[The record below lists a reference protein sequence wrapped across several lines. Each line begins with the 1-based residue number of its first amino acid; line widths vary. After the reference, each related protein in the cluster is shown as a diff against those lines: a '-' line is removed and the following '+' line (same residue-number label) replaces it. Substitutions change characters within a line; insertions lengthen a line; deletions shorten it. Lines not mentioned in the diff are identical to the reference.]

1 METLTLPAR
10 LEHLDT
16 MVDFVLA
23 AGERRQFDQTV
34 QQKLRLAA
42 EEILVNVISYAY
54 PGGEGD
60 LTITLDETPDRP
72 GLLVEV
78 SDSGIPFDPLA
89 KPDPDV
95 NAPIADRQIGGLGI
109 YLLKQLMDEV
119 AYRNENGKNILT
131 FIKYSEPG

>member
-10 LEHLDT
+10 LEHLEK
-16 MVDFVLA
+16 MVDFVLT
-23 AGERRQFDQTV
+23 AGEQRHFSQSV

-54 PGGEGD
+54 PGGEGE
-60 LTITLDETPDRP
+60 LTITLDETPGRP
-72 GLLVEV
+72 GLRVEV

-95 NAPIADRQIGGLGI
+95 NAPIKDRQIGGLGI

-119 AYRNENGKNILT
+119 AYRHENDKNILT
-131 FIKYSEPG
+131 FIKYSEGG